1 MIVAWAFIWVV
12 RLQNISFKNMFY
24 DGNLNLKLN
33 SPLVMYL
40 PGKGQKALMLMDATA
55 AANLVAV
62 HESII

>member
-12 RLQNISFKNMFY
+12 RLQNVSFKNMFY

-40 PGKGQKALMLMDATA
+40 HGKG
-55 AANLVAV
+55 
-62 HESII
+62 